1 MLHEHG
7 AWRFIPLLLSSRK
20 GNNSISFSLLPLP
33 ALPSQAADLSLEKSF
48 SDACG
53 LFTIQATDD
62 PGYKPFF
69 FAIQHLSAAVVN
81 GHYKAI
87 NSSQHSN

>member
-7 AWRFIPLLLSSRK
+7 AWRFIPLLLSSGK

-48 SDACG
+48 SDECG
-53 LFTIQATDD
+53 LFTIQATDF
-62 PGYKPFF
+62 FF
-69 FAIQHLSAAVVN
+69 FAIQYLSAAVVN